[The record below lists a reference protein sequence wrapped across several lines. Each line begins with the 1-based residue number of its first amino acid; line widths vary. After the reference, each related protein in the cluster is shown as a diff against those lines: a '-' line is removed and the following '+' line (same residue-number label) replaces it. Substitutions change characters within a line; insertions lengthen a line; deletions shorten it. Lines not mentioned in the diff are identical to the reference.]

1 MRTLTMSARA
11 NIRAKPFAPAD
22 TVPRQ
27 RLDKWLWAA
36 RFYKT
41 RSLAVQA
48 IDAGHVRADG
58 VHIKPAH
65 ELRVGERISVRKRG
79 LTWEFEIT
87 ALSDRRGRATDAARL
102 YRETSQSVETRAEAL
117 QQRKAALGAEP
128 RWSGRPTK
136 RERRKLEDFL
146 NEP

>member
-1 MRTLTMSARA
+1 M
-11 NIRAKPFAPAD
+11 
-22 TVPRQ
+22 RQ

-48 IDAGHVRADG
+48 IEAGHVRADG
-58 VHIKPAH
+58 ARVKPAH
-65 ELRVGERISVRKRG
+65 DVRVGERISVRKSE
-79 LTWEFEIT
+79 LAWEIDVT
-87 ALSDRRGRATDAARL
+87 ALSDRRGSAAQAALL
-102 YRETSQSVETRAEAL
+102 YRETAESVEARAQAL

-136 RERRKLEDFL
+136 RDRRKLEDFL